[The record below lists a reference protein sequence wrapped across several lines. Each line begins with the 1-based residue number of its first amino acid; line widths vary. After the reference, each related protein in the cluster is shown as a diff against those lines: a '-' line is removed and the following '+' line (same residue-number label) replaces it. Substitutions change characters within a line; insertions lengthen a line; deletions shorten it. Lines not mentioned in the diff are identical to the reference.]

1 MHLVQVHNEYILWLD
16 IAMNDVPLLHVDEC
30 EHYLSD
36 DVAGLI
42 IYEELLSFES
52 LVQVPVLCIL

>member
-1 MHLVQVHNEYILWLD
+1 MHFVQVHNEYILWLD

-30 EHYLSD
+30 KYYLSD

-42 IYEELLSFES
+42 VYEELLSFES
-52 LVQVPVLCIL
+52 LVQVSMLSIL